1 VVNPIV
7 AFALFVVI
15 VSSATAAAAQ
25 GQPKSPQESCKDS
38 FQPTQCLATRELLGQ
53 LRRGDRSARWTYDF
67 SILHFETFE
76 DTELL
81 SKFRESAQ
89 AAPPDEYCR
98 NVKEQKQCLA
108 TRAVIAQIKAKDQ
121 AARWSDDVLL
131 VFTQNRREETLL
143 VDFWLAVT
151 PPPKPPEEYC
161 GNAAEQKQCLATRT
175 LLAQL
180 IARDKAARWS
190 SDIDYA
196 HTRHDVEA
204 TILFNFR
211 IAEHLRAHGLK
222 PR

>member
-1 VVNPIV
+1 VVNAIV

-38 FQPTQCLATRELLGQ
+38 FQPTQCLATRELLGR
-53 LRRGDRSARWTYDF
+53 LRRGDRSARWTFDF

-76 DTELL
+76 DMELL

-89 AAPPDEYCR
+89 AAPPNEYCR
-98 NVKEQKQCLA
+98 NVKEKQCLA

-121 AARWSDDVLL
+121 AARWSDDVNL
-131 VFTQNRREETLL
+131 VFVQNRREEMLL
-143 VDFWLAVT
+143 IDFWLAVT

-161 GNAAEQKQCLATRT
+161 GNATEQKKCLATRT
-175 LLAQL
+175 LLAQV
-180 IARDKAARWS
+180 IARDKTARWS
-190 SDIDYA
+190 SDVDYA
-196 HTRHDVEA
+196 YVRHDVES
-204 TILFNFR
+204 TILFDFWV
-211 IAEHLRAHGLK
+211 AQLMQAHGLK

>member
-1 VVNPIV
+1 MVNPIV
-7 AFALFVVI
+7 ASALFVVI

-25 GQPKSPQESCKDS
+25 GQPKSPQEYCKDAY
-38 FQPTQCLATRELLGQ
+38 QQTQCLATRELFGR
-53 LRRGDRSARWTYDF
+53 LRRGDWSARWTDDF
-67 SILHFETFE
+67 SVHHIENFE
-76 DTELL
+76 DMELL

-89 AAPPDEYCR
+89 AAPPNEYCR

-121 AARWSDDVLL
+121 TARWSDDVNL
-131 VFTQNRREETLL
+131 VFVQNRREETLL

-161 GNAAEQKQCLATRT
+161 GNATEQKKCLATRT
-175 LLAQL
+175 LLARL
-180 IARDKAARWS
+180 IARDPAARWS

-196 HTRHDVEA
+196 YARHDVEA

-211 IAEHLRAHGLK
+211 VAEHMRAHGLK
-222 PR
+222 LR

>member
-1 VVNPIV
+1 MVNAIV

-38 FQPTQCLATRELLGQ
+38 FQPTQCLATRELLGR
-53 LRRGDRSARWTYDF
+53 LRRGDRSARWTFDF

-76 DTELL
+76 DMELL

-89 AAPPDEYCR
+89 AAPPNEYCR
-98 NVKEQKQCLA
+98 NVKEKQCLA

-121 AARWSDDVLL
+121 AARWSDDVNL
-131 VFTQNRREETLL
+131 VFVQNRREEMLL
-143 VDFWLAVT
+143 IDFWLAVT

-161 GNAAEQKQCLATRT
+161 GNATEQKKCLATRT
-175 LLAQL
+175 LLAQV
-180 IARDKAARWS
+180 IARDKTARWS
-190 SDIDYA
+190 SDVDYA
-196 HTRHDVEA
+196 YVRHDVES
-204 TILFNFR
+204 TILFDFWV
-211 IAEHLRAHGLK
+211 AQLMQAHGLK

>member
-38 FQPTQCLATRELLGQ
+38 FQQTECLATRELLGR
-53 LRRGDRSARWTYDF
+53 LRRGDRSARWTFDF

-76 DTELL
+76 DMELL

-89 AAPPDEYCR
+89 AAPPNEYCR
-98 NVKEQKQCLA
+98 NVKEKQCLA

-121 AARWSDDVLL
+121 AARWSDDVNL
-131 VFTQNRREETLL
+131 VFVQNRREEMLL
-143 VDFWLAVT
+143 IDFWLAVT

-161 GNAAEQKQCLATRT
+161 GNATEQKKCLATRT
-175 LLAQL
+175 LLAQV
-180 IARDKAARWS
+180 IARDKTARWS
-190 SDIDYA
+190 SDVDYA
-196 HTRHDVEA
+196 YVRHDVES
-204 TILFNFR
+204 TILFDFWV
-211 IAEHLRAHGLK
+211 AQLMQAHGLK

>member
-1 VVNPIV
+1 VVNAIV

-38 FQPTQCLATRELLGQ
+38 FQPTQCLATRELLGR
-53 LRRGDRSARWTYDF
+53 LRRGDRSARWTFDF

-76 DTELL
+76 DMELL

-89 AAPPDEYCR
+89 AAPPNEYCR
-98 NVKEQKQCLA
+98 NVKEKQCLA

-121 AARWSDDVLL
+121 AARWSDDVNL
-131 VFTQNRREETLL
+131 VFVQNRREEMLL
-143 VDFWLAVT
+143 IDFWLAVT

-161 GNAAEQKQCLATRT
+161 GNASEQKKCLATRT
-175 LLAQL
+175 LLAQV
-180 IARDKAARWS
+180 IARDKTARWS
-190 SDIDYA
+190 SDVDYA
-196 HTRHDVEA
+196 YVRHDVES
-204 TILFNFR
+204 TILFDFWV
-211 IAEHLRAHGLK
+211 AQLMQAHGLK